1 MKSKGILLALLLL
14 AAACNRFEPFTFVQ
28 MSDTQ
33 IGFQDD
39 SPSFC
44 HSDSLMREAVDQANA
59 LRPECVIITGD
70 LVDDYADP
78 VQDSIFRVRL
88 AGIEAPVYIVPGNHD
103 YPGGTQ
109 EKRQAYIARRGYDR
123 FSFKKNG
130 CAFISINTNTIK
142 DGTEEMEAEQ
152 RAWLEKE
159 LAAAGKCRY
168 RFLFLHCPIVRES
181 MQEKEDYFNFS
192 MEQRRWYLDLCKKYG
207 VDIVF
212 SGHCHQEFAT
222 EAEGVRLITAGP
234 VCNPLGHGYPGY
246 NVVKVGKDG
255 IDVAYTATR

>member
-14 AAACNRFEPFTFVQ
+14 AAACNSFEPFTFVQ

-39 SPSFC
+39 TPSFC
-44 HSDSLMREAVDQANA
+44 HSDSLMREAVEQTNA

-70 LVDDYADP
+70 LVDDYTDP

-88 AGIEAPVYIVPGNHD
+88 AGSEAPVYLVPGNHD

-109 EKRQAYIARRGYDR
+109 EKRQAYIAQRGYDR

-168 RFLFLHCPIVRES
+168 RFLFLHCPIFKKRRIRCQRSQLLPTAMLIFCRRRQRSWGSALSLCLLRSTMRLS
-181 MQEKEDYFNFS
+181 M
-192 MEQRRWYLDLCKKYG
+192 R
-207 VDIVF
+207 
-212 SGHCHQEFAT
+212 T
-222 EAEGVRLITAGP
+222 
-234 VCNPLGHGYPGY
+234 
-246 NVVKVGKDG
+246 
-255 IDVAYTATR
+255 